1 MSFLL
6 CHDCYTWVEPLDQR
20 CPECLLVMDLSAEDP
35 SPHVLQEV
43 MGDLTGRLGEVRIP
57 RKLLP
62 EWGTLYATT
71 EGLFFVPHEMDHAL
85 RRDDGAFTGA
95 SLMWSLGS
103 LLWSPLFFLSPLFR
117 GTPVPDRPVRVLR
130 PRYLGDADNSRLPDL
145 LMDNPGAFFL
155 PRRQI
160 RTVLRKRG
168 RWIIERT
175 QGGYVS
181 ISPVAPARIFHDNLA
196 GLLENPDWRMM
207 QC

>member
-6 CHDCYTWVEPLDQR
+6 CHDCYTWVEPLDNR

-35 SPHVLQEV
+35 PVHLLREV
-43 MGDLTGRLGEVRIP
+43 MGNLTGRLGEVRIP

-71 EGLFFVPHEMDHAL
+71 EGLFFVPHEMDQAL
-85 RRDDGAFTGA
+85 RRDDGQFTGT

-103 LLWSPLFFLSPLFR
+103 LIWSPLFFLSPFVR
-117 GTPVPDRPVRVLR
+117 GSHVPDRPVRVLR
-130 PRYLGDADNSRLPDL
+130 PRYLSETESGELPDL

-160 RTVLRKRG
+160 QAMMRKRG
-168 RWIIERT
+168 RWIIERS
-175 QGGYVS
+175 QGGVLP
-181 ISPVAPARIFHDNLA
+181 ISPVAPARFFHDNLTT
-196 GLLENPDWRMM
+196 LLESPAW
-207 QC
+207 QTVEK